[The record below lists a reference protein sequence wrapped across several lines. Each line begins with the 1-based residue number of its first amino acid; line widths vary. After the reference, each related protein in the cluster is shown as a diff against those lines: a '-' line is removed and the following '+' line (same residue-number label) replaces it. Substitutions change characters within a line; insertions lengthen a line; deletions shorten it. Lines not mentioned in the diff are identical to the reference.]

1 MTDWIV
7 YESWARDMMREAF
20 IYNANPKKIKDKD
33 IKGFAKDN
41 NLKIK
46 DFKTA
51 YGNVKHKFDP
61 KDDFA

>member
-20 IYNANPKKIKDKD
+20 IGDANPKKISIND
-33 IKGFAKDN
+33 IKKFAKEY
-41 NLKIK
+41 NLKVRN
-46 DFKTA
+46 FKCA
-51 YGNVKHKFDP
+51 YENVKHKFDP